1 MWEIKDGM
9 IDQYQEWAPGGSVLN
24 VHFPALVQK
33 VKILILASNKCF
45 RVMVLSIK
53 SVSTS

>member
-1 MWEIKDGM
+1 MWEIKNAM
-9 IDQYQEWAPGGSVLN
+9 IDPYQVLAPSGPVLN

-33 VKILILASNKCF
+33 VKISILASDECF
-45 RVMVLSIK
+45 GVMVLSIK